1 MKKKTILQPT
11 PLELYQCI
19 LITRTKSVCV
29 WINHRSVVM
38 KVRTMI
44 VHKERSPL
52 KSVDNLLSANVGP
65 VVGHFGMSIDM
76 TPPCL
81 TTISNFYPWRSWLG
95 RVRSCRSTYQSTP
108 HGWTRLLDPPLAM
121 ILLPLGWGST

>member
-1 MKKKTILQPT
+1 
-11 PLELYQCI
+11 
-19 LITRTKSVCV
+19 
-29 WINHRSVVM
+29 M

-52 KSVDNLLSANVGP
+52 RSVDNLLSANVGP

-81 TTISNFYPWRSWLG
+81 TTISMDRTSI
-95 RVRSCRSTYQSTP
+95 
-108 HGWTRLLDPPLAM
+108 HGDR
-121 ILLPLGWGST
+121 G